1 MDIDQSI
8 FYVVQE
14 LVNNLS
20 HDTDV
25 DRSTTTTVEQD
36 LNANIQENEA
46 AQNASEKH
54 PIVLD
59 NQKNDQIEEHH
70 TQLESTEQHRTQ
82 IDQSEQHRTQLE
94 STEQHHIQI
103 DQSEQHRTQADRSDE
118 YHTQLESTEQHR
130 TQADRSGEY
139 HTQLDQSEQF
149 IVQNFNAGIN
159 NELIVLKIVQINTD
173 IDFRWKIIATVICKQ
188 PTRTYTNAN
197 GLGEI
202 STWDLADDTGSIN
215 LVAFNFNSKSMSD
228 KLIEGK
234 SFEFT
239 GLSIKTAD
247 SVYKT
252 LSHPFQLIA
261 TNRTNV
267 QETLMLFKYE
277 LTHNFTNLNEIEY
290 LPINS
295 TVDVQVGVLRDYGI
309 TTGSTNDNTWTR
321 RELHVHQD
329 GAHIRMTLWNEQIN
343 QHSTDY
349 NGVVINNV
357 DNLVPAVAGN
367 GFDPQCLDDDDNDD
381 GNMMINAQNRSIRN
395 STHSVS
401 DYQNDLNHENKERL
415 SNTEER
421 LKINILRLLINLK
434 SNNVT
439 ETCIDIC
446 SKDVINILNE
456 YKDVNTEIYFNNI
469 RKTIET
475 SICRDKFIS
484 SHINVIRPKSITS
497 LVKHLYVFSKK
508 KQRQIRYIHKAQYIP
523 FKESL
528 INLLKKPEVLE
539 SLNCRS
545 RSNVMTDL
553 STGSFCEQYPVF
565 GVPDSLKIILFYDD
579 IGINNPLG
587 SRVKSVGMFYWTLAN
602 LPRFVRS
609 QDRRVFLLA
618 CIEKKYLKQYGFT
631 PVLDDFFHAIGE
643 LETNGLSLVIDEKTH
658 VFRGSLLLLCGDIL
672 CLAQM
677 HGFKCAFRLGRKPF
691 FYCDVNQDGLR
702 RINKGGDCQLRTLEK
717 YDKNCMAIE
726 FANGP
731 EKTKL

>member
-1 MDIDQSI
+1 MTQ
-8 FYVVQE
+8 V
-14 LVNNLS
+14 
-20 HDTDV
+20 
-25 DRSTTTTVEQD
+25 RSW
-36 LNANIQENEA
+36 
-46 AQNASEKH
+46 K
-54 PIVLD
+54 
-59 NQKNDQIEEHH
+59 
-70 TQLESTEQHRTQ
+70 R
-82 IDQSEQHRTQLE
+82 
-94 STEQHHIQI
+94 HI
-103 DQSEQHRTQADRSDE
+103 
-118 YHTQLESTEQHR
+118 
-130 TQADRSGEY
+130 
-139 HTQLDQSEQF
+139 
-149 IVQNFNAGIN
+149 
-159 NELIVLKIVQINTD
+159 LKIH
-173 IDFRWKIIATVICKQ
+173 
-188 PTRTYTNAN
+188 
-197 GLGEI
+197 
-202 STWDLADDTGSIN
+202 S
-215 LVAFNFNSKSMSD
+215 
-228 KLIEGK
+228 
-234 SFEFT
+234 
-239 GLSIKTAD
+239 
-247 SVYKT
+247 
-252 LSHPFQLIA
+252 
-261 TNRTNV
+261 NR
-267 QETLMLFKYE
+267 
-277 LTHNFTNLNEIEY
+277 
-290 LPINS
+290 
-295 TVDVQVGVLRDYGI
+295 
-309 TTGSTNDNTWTR
+309 
-321 RELHVHQD
+321 
-329 GAHIRMTLWNEQIN
+329 IN

>member
-1 MDIDQSI
+1 SR
-8 FYVVQE
+8 Y
-14 LVNNLS
+14 S
-20 HDTDV
+20 RDV

-70 TQLESTEQHRTQ
+70 TQLESTEQH
-82 IDQSEQHRTQLE
+82 
-94 STEQHHIQI
+94 HIQI

-118 YHTQLESTEQHR
+118 YHTQLESAEQHRTQLESTEQHR

-434 SNNVT
+434 SNNAT

-497 LVKHLYVFSKK
+497 LVKHLV
-508 KQRQIRYIHKAQYIP
+508 
-523 FKESL
+523 
-528 INLLKKPEVLE
+528 
-539 SLNCRS
+539 
-545 RSNVMTDL
+545 
-553 STGSFCEQYPVF
+553 
-565 GVPDSLKIILFYDD
+565 
-579 IGINNPLG
+579 
-587 SRVKSVGMFYWTLAN
+587 
-602 LPRFVRS
+602 
-609 QDRRVFLLA
+609 
-618 CIEKKYLKQYGFT
+618 
-631 PVLDDFFHAIGE
+631 
-643 LETNGLSLVIDEKTH
+643 
-658 VFRGSLLLLCGDIL
+658 
-672 CLAQM
+672 
-677 HGFKCAFRLGRKPF
+677 
-691 FYCDVNQDGLR
+691 
-702 RINKGGDCQLRTLEK
+702 
-717 YDKNCMAIE
+717 
-726 FANGP
+726 
-731 EKTKL
+731 